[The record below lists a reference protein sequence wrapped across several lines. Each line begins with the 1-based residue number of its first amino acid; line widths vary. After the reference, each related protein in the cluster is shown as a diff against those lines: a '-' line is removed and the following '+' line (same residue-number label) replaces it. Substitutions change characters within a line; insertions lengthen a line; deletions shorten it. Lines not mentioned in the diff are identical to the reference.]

1 MIDHEIECFRFL
13 IVADDTFLLK
23 PQKMKRYSHSNLDDR
38 KLLFNYQ
45 ASRYRMVT
53 ENAFGILSCRFR
65 LFVARTCLSLETAVN
80 LVLAAATL
88 HKMLRTKSRNSYR
101 PPEIFDEEI
110 DFQTVRPGSW
120 RSDASSMCL

>member
-1 MIDHEIECFRFL
+1 
-13 IVADDTFLLK
+13 
-23 PQKMKRYSHSNLDDR
+23 
-38 KLLFNYQ
+38 
-45 ASRYRMVT
+45 MVT

-65 LFVARTCLSLETAVN
+65 LFVARTCLSPDT
-80 LVLAAATL
+80 AAATL